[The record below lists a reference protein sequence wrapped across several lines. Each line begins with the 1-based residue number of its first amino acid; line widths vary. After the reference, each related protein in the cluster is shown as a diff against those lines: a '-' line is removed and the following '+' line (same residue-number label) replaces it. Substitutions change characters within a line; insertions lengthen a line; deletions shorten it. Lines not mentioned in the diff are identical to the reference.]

1 MLEDFVDRREKPKKR
16 HFVSPLQAECSLG
29 DLTVPLLFITLNI
42 DTAAAHS
49 GHQLL
54 SPSYVAG
61 KGLDM
66 YHVF

>member
-1 MLEDFVDRREKPKKR
+1 MLEDFVETREKPKKR
-16 HFVSPLQAECSLG
+16 RFVSPLQVELSLG

-42 DTAAAHS
+42 DADAAHS

-54 SPSYVAG
+54 SPSYVPG
-61 KGLDM
+61 KDVDM